1 MLMRWN
7 EKFLLCCDSTAF
19 RRNFWY
25 ECWFC
30 VCVELNVVFAGVSN
44 EDEKHRVSLKWTER
58 RVCCRRGTQR
68 KRLLGFDLS
77 MNLCLFYVSAKLTK
91 YFFGDFVF
99 GLFTMKVIGA
109 LQLHLP
115 KSFTLVKLL
124 TMCIQIWQM
133 LSVKVW
139 EKAIPNM

>member
-1 MLMRWN
+1 M
-7 EKFLLCCDSTAF
+7 
-19 RRNFWY
+19 
-25 ECWFC
+25 
-30 VCVELNVVFAGVSN
+30 FAGVSN
-44 EDEKHRVSLKWTER
+44 EDEKHRVSLKWPER

-68 KRLLGFDLS
+68 KILLGFDLS

-91 YFFGDFVF
+91 YFFCDFVF

-109 LQLHLP
+109 FQLHLP

-133 LSVKVW
+133 LSVKV
-139 EKAIPNM
+139 